1 MTHEI
6 RRAHYLSEIN
16 NAAELREARHEI
28 EFREW
33 FAARRLTEDAYDFFT
48 LENLVSIVAPPGSF
62 IGRMIDGVGTGIA
75 AAQGVLGLFSG
86 WGRIGRSA
94 HSAHSSHSAR
104 PAHSSRSASSRSAR
118 SRPDGHAARS
128 RPAGHAATHAAH
140 ALSGRAAHP
149 AHPASL
155 VRKKAAA
162 AHPSPRRRSGEI
174 EVEVELE

>member
-33 FAARRLTEDAYDFFT
+33 FAARQLTEDAYDFFT

-75 AAQGVLGLFSG
+75 AAQGVLGVFSG

-94 HSAHSSHSAR
+94 RSARPVHSAR
-104 PAHSSRSASSRSAR
+104 ST
-118 SRPDGHAARS
+118 RS
-128 RPAGHAATHAAH
+128 RPAGHAAGHAAV
-140 ALSGRAAHP
+140 HP
-149 AHPASL
+149 ARSAHPASL

-162 AHPSPRRRSGEI
+162 SHSAPRRRSGEI